1 MLPGDPGRARWI
13 AEQYFTHPRLY
24 SDHRGLLGYT
34 GRFRG
39 VEISVQT
46 SGMGGPSAAIVT
58 EELIQLGAKQLLRVG
73 TCGALQPSVGPAD
86 LVIAQAAVPLDGTSR
101 QYLGGDPYAPAASY
115 PLLERSVRAA
125 RAKGWPYQVGLIA
138 TEDAFYAENPQ
149 RRAALRQRGVL
160 AVEMEAAALL
170 TIAALRGVQAGC
182 LLTCSNPVGEAF
194 IAPEALQQ
202 GVAAMVE
209 VALEALSSP
218 AGEA

>member
-149 RRAALRQRGVL
+149 RRAALRQRGV
-160 AVEMEAAALL
+160 
-170 TIAALRGVQAGC
+170 QAGC